1 MEHSLPEVIKNQLNC
16 QQFSTWLHEHSEVHG
31 VQGYRN
37 ENGVL
42 VSISTNA
49 RLSNVAAMWTERAGL
64 NDWIRTYR
72 KTAR

>member
-1 MEHSLPEVIKNQLNC
+1 MNRLPEIIISQLDC
-16 QQFSTWLHEHSEVHG
+16 QKFSTWLREHSEVIG

-37 ENGVL
+37 ESGTL

-49 RLSNVAAMWTERAGL
+49 RLNDVAKMWTERAEL

>member
-1 MEHSLPEVIKNQLNC
+1 MHSLPEVIKNQLNC
-16 QQFSTWLHEHSEVHG
+16 QQFSTWLREHTEVTG

-37 ENGVL
+37 ESGTL

-49 RLSNVAAMWTERAGL
+49 RLNNVAKIWASRAEL

-72 KTAR
+72 KTA